1 MSNAGNLAILVSKWT
16 GVRPAGGNRLKF
28 YYIIAIA
35 AMVFAALA
43 ATKKVNT
50 VRTVLVYT
58 FFLAAVYLK
67 FFDMDLKNDLVT
79 FVVSGVC
86 LAALGAVLL
95 AAQRARNTAYFVF
108 NLPPARVD
116 DVRQIL
122 SGAMPMAREGSEPS
136 ATIEPFWFFHRLVF
150 HNVDRDGVTAYSR
163 EINAYIAANGSI
175 HIPTAAL
182 LFVLAAALCALTLI

>member
-1 MSNAGNLAILVSKWT
+1 M
-16 GVRPAGGNRLKF
+16 KF